1 LGVGSGNPNWY
12 NPPLHFEEVKG
23 EFKMKKKGIIAASVL
38 IFVLL
43 CTYFGLSA
51 YIASSLTKVE
61 RIPVTENPGS
71 SGISYQDVSFTSRV
85 DSLAL
90 KGWYLQGEQNQ
101 PTIIMV
107 HGRDGNRVDGVPGTM
122 ELASSLVEEGFNVF
136 MFDLRAHG
144 ESEGTYLSAGYYER
158 YDLLGAVDYVE
169 SQGASEI
176 GIIGFSMGAGTSI
189 LVAAEDP
196 RIEALVSDSS
206 WADLTEIANREV
218 RKMIHL
224 PDWFEPGY
232 LLVLKVMHGIDLN
245 SAKPI
250 DAVSKIVPRPIFFIH
265 GQADSFIPVSHAN
278 RLYEASN
285 NPSNEI
291 WLVPGATHVKS
302 YQTTPDEY
310 EEKVIEFF
318 KDNL

>member
-1 LGVGSGNPNWY
+1 
-12 NPPLHFEEVKG
+12 
-23 EFKMKKKGIIAASVL
+23 MKKKGIIAASVL

-43 CTYFGLSA
+43 CAYFSLSA
-51 YIASSLTKVE
+51 YVASSLTKVE
-61 RIPVTENPGS
+61 RIALTENPS
-71 SGISYQDVSFTSRV
+71 SFGISYQDVSFTSRE
-85 DSLAL
+85 DNLNL
-90 KGWYLQGEQNQ
+90 KGWYLEGEQGE

-107 HGRDGNRVDGVPGTM
+107 HGREGNRVDGVPGTM
-122 ELASSLVEEGFNVF
+122 ELASSLVEEGFNVL

-144 ESEGTYLSAGYYER
+144 ESDGTYLSAGYYER
-158 YDLLGAVDYVE
+158 LDLLGAVDYIE
-169 SQGASEI
+169 SRGASEI
-176 GIIGFSMGAGTSI
+176 GVIGFSMGAGTSI
-189 LVAAEDP
+189 LTAAEDS

-206 WADLTEIANREV
+206 WADLTEIANIEV

-250 DAVSKIVPRPIFFIH
+250 DAVSKIAPRPIFFIH
-265 GQADSFIPVSHAN
+265 GEADSFIPASHAN
-278 RLYEASN
+278 RLFEASN

-302 YQTTPDEY
+302 YQTAPDEY
-310 EEKVIEFF
+310 EERVTEFF
-318 KDNL
+318 DEKLQ